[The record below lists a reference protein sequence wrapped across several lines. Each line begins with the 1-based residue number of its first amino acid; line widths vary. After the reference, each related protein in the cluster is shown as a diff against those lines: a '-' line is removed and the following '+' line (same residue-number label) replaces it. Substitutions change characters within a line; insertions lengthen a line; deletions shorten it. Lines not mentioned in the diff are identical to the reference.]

1 MKNSLTVV
9 LDANVVIPL
18 IVPAS
23 RSTRVLHRL
32 VESGHEVVISTA
44 ILLEVQ
50 EKLLTK
56 KTLRKWLRV
65 SDEEIESFVE
75 NIAITCSVIVT
86 PSNVPKVVLA
96 DPDDD
101 LIIAAASQCG
111 AGYIVSEDHNLLA
124 LDGFQGIRI
133 MTRDDFLCELDKLGV
148 P

>member
-9 LDANVVIPL
+9 FDANVVIPL

-44 ILLEVQ
+44 TLLEVQ

-75 NIAITCSVIVT
+75 NIAIACTVIVT

-101 LIIAAASQCG
+101 PIIAAALQCG
-111 AGYIVSEDHNLLA
+111 AGYIVSEDRHLLA
-124 LDGFQGIRI
+124 LDAFQGIRI
-133 MTRDDFLCELDKLGV
+133 MTRDDFLRELDRLGV